1 MVDWKLVTKFEYWH
15 LFRIFYLKTGQI
27 CNLEII
33 CTLSTNCYKL
43 GYYLTIFVSKIIYVK
58 PLSFTCKYH
67 ICNLYIA
74 IHFAKPRCTKQQA
87 ADLCK
92 NFYSSLNLRQYKRS
106 NDWVHFPEI
115 SFPTELSSSVLVF
128 LPSVLSF
135 SFLMPIPPPAAS
147 QVTIQMEN
155 SELYF
160 SRPWSVERHRSW
172 KRQQYCFFSLSF
184 PPSNVHTELAA
195 LIPWGKGLALQMG
208 HWPFCPLG
216 DRPL

>member
-1 MVDWKLVTKFEYWH
+1 MGNYF
-15 LFRIFYLKTGQI
+15 
-27 CNLEII
+27 
-33 CTLSTNCYKL
+33 
-43 GYYLTIFVSKIIYVK
+43 TIFVSKIIYVK

-135 SFLMPIPPPAAS
+135 SFLVPIPPPAAA

-155 SELYF
+155 SELF
-160 SRPWSVERHRSW
+160 SPGHEVW
-172 KRQQYCFFSLSF
+172 KGTD
-184 PPSNVHTELAA
+184 P
-195 LIPWGKGLALQMG
+195 GKGSSTAFSCCLSLQVMSTLSLQ
-208 HWPFCPLG
+208 H
-216 DRPL
+216 